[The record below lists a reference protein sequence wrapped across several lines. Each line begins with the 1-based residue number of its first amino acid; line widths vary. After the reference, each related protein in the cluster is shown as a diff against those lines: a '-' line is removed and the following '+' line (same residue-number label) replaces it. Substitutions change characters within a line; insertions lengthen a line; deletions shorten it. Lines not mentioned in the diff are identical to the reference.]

1 MKYRASSLP
10 AFRALGVV
18 AALAFASLAQAQL
31 QFQVQL
37 NTSALVS
44 NPAGPFSL
52 DFQLNDGSGLG
63 DGNNWAKLSNFQFGG
78 GSAWG
83 SATTFGGAT
92 GSLSSTVTLNDSNG
106 LFNELYQ
113 SFTPGSWLSFTVSL
127 SNWADAGPT
136 PDKFSFAI
144 LDGAVMNLPT
154 HSIGSDTFLEVN
166 LTGGTPSILT
176 YGSLDGAIAAPTVT
190 PVPEAS
196 TYGIWAA
203 ALLGALAL
211 RQRRKRA

>member
-1 MKYRASSLP
+1 MIFRASPLSAL
-10 AFRALGVV
+10 RALSVV
-18 AALAFASLAQAQL
+18 AALALASLAQAQL

-37 NTSALVS
+37 NTSSLVA
-44 NPAGPFSL
+44 NPTGPFSL
-52 DFQLNDGSGLG
+52 DFQLNDGSVWG
-63 DGNNWAKLSNFQFGG
+63 DANNWATLSNFQFGG

-83 SATTFGGAT
+83 SATAIGGAM
-92 GSLSSTVTLNDSNG
+92 GNLGSTVTLNDSNAY
-106 LFNELYQ
+106 NELYQ

-127 SNWADAGPT
+127 TNWADAGPT

-144 LDGAVMNLPT
+144 LDSSLMNLPT
-154 HSIGSDTFLEVN
+154 KSLGSDTFLEVN
-166 LTGGTPSILT
+166 LTGANPTLLT
-176 YGSLDGAIAAPTVT
+176 YGSVDGLIAAPTVT

-203 ALLGALAL
+203 ALLGVLAF